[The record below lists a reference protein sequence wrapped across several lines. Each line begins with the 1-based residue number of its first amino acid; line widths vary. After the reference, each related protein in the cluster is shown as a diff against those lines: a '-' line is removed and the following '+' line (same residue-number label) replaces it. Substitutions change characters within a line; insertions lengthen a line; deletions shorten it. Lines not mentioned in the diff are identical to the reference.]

1 MVPILEGIILSG
13 TAQRIDDAHSFL
25 ILRPQEGHR
34 REACSVTVRNSSG
47 QALGSQEETEKFQL
61 SSTAV
66 TGLSLQR
73 LPGPQ

>member
-1 MVPILEGIILSG
+1 MLEGIILSG
-13 TAQRIDDAHSFL
+13 TAQRIDAAHSFL
-25 ILRPQEGHR
+25 ILRPQEGR

-73 LPGPQ
+73 LPGPK